1 MTSFFRKLSWL
12 MRRRRKEAE
21 LEEELRFH
29 LDEEAEQRQAEGL
42 STKEAR
48 WAARRDLGN
57 VALVQESTRDTWGWT
72 GLEQLGQDLRYAFR
86 TMASNRLFTLLAVM
100 SLALGIGAN
109 TAIYSF
115 MDWILMRSLPVHDPD
130 SLVVMNWR
138 AKIPRRLGDGKV
150 WHSMSGSIYGDPKSG
165 LTAGI
170 FPFPVFDLFHKSDSL
185 FSSVFAFCPA
195 GSLNLTTE
203 SYSDLVRGEYV
214 TGDYFLGLGVAPA
227 AGRLVVADDDRAGA
241 PAVAVMS
248 FALSQRRFGSAE
260 ATLGQSIRINNVPFT
275 VAGVTP
281 PEFFGVNPADV
292 PDLYVPMQASL
303 LLEADPTIPSGKKFL
318 ERNYYWLEMM
328 ARLRPGVTLAQ
339 AQATLALPFHQWLE
353 GAASNDEE
361 RANLPELLLREGAG
375 GLDALR
381 RHFSKPLYVLML
393 LVGLILAIACANIA
407 NLLLARAAVRAA
419 LGAGR
424 GRLAAQFLTESLVL
438 AGLGFIA

>member
-1 MTSFFRKLSWL
+1 MRPKPTRVELLQGTLDLLILRTLLTGPTHGHAIAKHIQRTSEDLLQVETGSLYPALHRLEAKGWVAASWELSD
-12 MRRRRKEAE
+12 M
-21 LEEELRFH
+21 
-29 LDEEAEQRQAEGL
+29 
-42 STKEAR
+42 
-48 WAARRDLGN
+48 GN
-57 VALVQESTRDTWGWT
+57 GALVQESTRDTWGWT

-248 FALSQRRFGSAE
+248 FALSQRRFGGAE
-260 ATLGQSIRINNVPFT
+260 AALGQSIRINNVPFT

-281 PEFFGVNPADV
+281 PEFFGVKPADV

-303 LLEADPTIPSGKKFL
+303 LLEADPTTPPGSKFL
-318 ERNYYWLEMM
+318 ERNYYWLE
-328 ARLRPGVTLAQ
+328 R
-339 AQATLALPFHQWLE
+339 
-353 GAASNDEE
+353 SEE
-361 RANLPELLLREGAG
+361 HTSELQ
-375 GLDALR
+375 
-381 RHFSKPLYVLML
+381 S
-393 LVGLILAIACANIA
+393 
-407 NLLLARAAVRAA
+407 
-419 LGAGR
+419 
-424 GRLAAQFLTESLVL
+424 
-438 AGLGFIA
+438 